1 MYQAA
6 QRAIK
11 TWLEMCVRENC
22 LCPLDTDAR
31 TCPRSNLSEYLC
43 SPGTDGGLPSDASAM
58 PRLLRMAL
66 ERNPLPV
73 ISRVADKLK
82 TVYGD
87 QLYRFCHVY
96 KEKSVYILLLERMKN
111 VVIKLGGLLG
121 VPIYDTPKHI
131 ARLGLDGQ
139 VPALCAA
146 GHQKLPSPFLKEFQF
161 KSGDG
166 QLVAEGVGFNMWG
179 LLLVTS
185 LIGSTDIHTK
195 NSSRVAL
202 SLLKLILSK
211 APRAATPG
219 QMILVRS
226 INTTADNGES
236 VVVPRKGQPE
246 SFLRPLDDIK
256 FAKHGVYTYCPATED
271 NELPEDWLHCAQLLT
286 ARKLLGIQ
294 STEWYEV
301 PPSFLKSQYQ
311 VIPARYY
318 SVWRSGQMGVPSATG
333 TFYVDQNSAI
343 LRFTS
348 EELSYRVRLD
358 VLEWHQRLARLG
370 FLLMPMIFR
379 SGALVKLGGLPMQ
392 GGCLVP
398 TGTQRSLEELGIDT
412 AGVFVS
418 NFDHVKG
425 GYHAQHGDRPL
436 TFMDPMTVMN
446 NLVPVGQ
453 MMWLRSDSQ
462 TFGEF
467 IDQGLIP
474 AAESDDPEDCRCLE
488 CRLSVP
494 TVMVSGDV
502 VERAFALSRRARQ
515 SPEPGDVYVTILERK
530 KDFKGADYTSR
541 TITVRPPDLFLSMED
556 DSLFALKHLTV

>member
-1 MYQAA
+1 
-6 QRAIK
+6 
-11 TWLEMCVRENC
+11 MCVRENC
-22 LCPLDTDAR
+22 LCPLDTESR

-43 SPGTDGGLPSDASAM
+43 SPGTDGGLPSDSSAM
-58 PRLLRMAL
+58 QRLLRVAL

-73 ISRVADKLK
+73 ISRVADRLK

-96 KEKSVYILLLERMKN
+96 KEKSVYTLLLDKMKN
-111 VVIKLGGLLG
+111 VVIKLGGLLS

-146 GHQKLPSPFLKEFQF
+146 GFQRLPSPFLKEFQF

-179 LLLVTS
+179 LLLMTS

-202 SLLKLILSK
+202 SLLKQILCK

-219 QMILVRS
+219 QTILVRS
-226 INTTADNGES
+226 INTTADNGEG

-271 NELPEDWLHCAQLLT
+271 HELPEDWLHCAQLLT
-286 ARKLLGIQ
+286 ARKLLGIR
-294 STEWYEV
+294 SSEWYEV
-301 PPSFLKSQYQ
+301 PPSFLKNHYQ
-311 VIPARYY
+311 LIPERYY
-318 SVWRSGQMGVPSATG
+318 SVWRSGQMGVSAATG

-348 EELSYRVRLD
+348 GGLSHRVRMD
-358 VLEWHQRLARLG
+358 VLDWHQRLAHHG

-379 SGALVKLGGLPMQ
+379 SGALVKIGGLPMQ
-392 GGCLVP
+392 AGCLVP
-398 TGTQRSLEELGIDT
+398 KGTQRSLEELGIDT

-425 GYHAQHGDRPL
+425 GYHAEHGGRPL
-436 TFMDPMTVMN
+436 MFMDPMVTLN

-453 MMWLRSDSQ
+453 VMWIRSDSQ

-474 AAESDDPEDCRCLE
+474 AAESDNSEDCRCLE

-494 TVMVSGDV
+494 TLLV
-502 VERAFALSRRARQ
+502 SRRFSSFFFAFTRLRHARQ
-515 SPEPGDVYVTILERK
+515 NPEPGDVYVTVLERK
-530 KDFKGADYTSR
+530 KDFKGTDYTSR
-541 TITVRPPDLFLSMED
+541 TITVRPPDLFLTMD
-556 DSLFALKHLTV
+556 DDYVIILKHLTV